1 MIAFISVL
9 LIALLGEGVFLLVTH
24 NASPGQNTTN
34 ATATTVSSPTVD
46 AAQNPYPPN
55 TGTLVMMD
63 PLKDNSKGY
72 KWDEATM
79 NASDGNGPSIC
90 GFSNG
95 GYHLTYHLK
104 LSPLAGMIC
113 DPEAP
118 TLTLSNV
125 IFETDVTIIQGDQAG
140 VVTRVD
146 QTKGTGYLFFIDVQG
161 NYTIELI
168 NLSTTNTQNIQKVL
182 RSGSNGAIKKGLNQT
197 NKIAI
202 ETNGTTISAFVNG
215 QFIDSIQDSTYTQG
229 QLGIYGFAGT
239 ATVMDVL
246 VSNARAWK
254 L

>member
-1 MIAFISVL
+1 LIAFISVL
-9 LIALLGEGVFLLVTH
+9 LVALLGEGLFLLAAR
-24 NASPGQNTTN
+24 NSSSGQNATP
-34 ATATTVSSPTVD
+34 TATKVPTPTVD
-46 AAQNPYPPN
+46 PAQNPYPPN
-55 TGTLVMMD
+55 TGTLVMID

-104 LSPLAGMIC
+104 AAPLAGMIC

-118 TLTLSNV
+118 TLTLDNV
-125 IFETDVTIIQGDQAG
+125 ILETDVTIIQGNQAG

-161 NYTIELI
+161 NYTIEII
-168 NLSTTNTQNIQKVL
+168 NLDATKDQDIQKVL
-182 RSGSNGAIKKGLNQT
+182 HSGSNGAIKKGLNQT
-197 NKIAI
+197 NKIAL
-202 ETNGTTISAFVNG
+202 ETNGSTITAFVNG
-215 QFIDSIQDSTYTQG
+215 QFVDSVHDTTYTHG

-239 ATVMDVL
+239 TTAMDVL